1 MEKSLSVKFNTDIFS
16 LFFLPHNLLDKF
28 TAKLL
33 TVLQI
38 LCIVVTNITS
48 YCKKWNNFKKPY

>member
-1 MEKSLSVKFNTDIFS
+1 MEKSLPVKFNTDIFS
-16 LFFLPHNLLDKF
+16 LFFLLHNLLGKF

-38 LCIVVTNITS
+38 LCIVTNITS
-48 YCKKWNNFKKPY
+48 YCKKWKNFKKLN